1 MAPSAKRNV
10 NISLANENAEFVK
23 QIGLNLSKAV
33 DAMIAEMRKSQA
45 REAWLLEN
53 QEAIAQRCSQLEAE
67 GGTAAERLY
76 GVQCTEG
83 NGYGA
88 A

>member
-1 MAPSAKRNV
+1 MAPSAKKNV
-10 NISLANENAEFVK
+10 NIALACENAEFVK

-33 DAMIAEMRKSQA
+33 DTMIAEMRRNKA

-53 QEAIAQRCSQLEAE
+53 QQAIAQRHSLLESE

-76 GVQCTEG
+76 GVRCKEG
-83 NGYGA
+83 S
-88 A
+88 

>member
-1 MAPSAKRNV
+1 MALSSAKRNV
-10 NISLANENAEFVK
+10 NISLASENAEFVK

-33 DAMIAEMRKSQA
+33 DAMIAEMRRARA

-53 QEAIAQRCSQLEAE
+53 QEALKQRCSLLEAE

-76 GVQCTEG
+76 GVQSVAR
-83 NGYGA
+83 N
-88 A
+88 

>member
-1 MAPSAKRNV
+1 MAPAVKRNV
-10 NISLANENAEFVK
+10 NISLATENAEFVK

-33 DAMIAEMRKSQA
+33 DAMIAEMRRSQA

-53 QEAIAQRCSQLEAE
+53 REALVQRRKQLESE

-76 GVQCTEG
+76 GVEC
-83 NGYGA
+83 GA
-88 A
+88 VS

>member
-1 MAPSAKRNV
+1 MASSSIKRNV
-10 NISLANENAEFVK
+10 NISLACENAEFVK

-33 DAMIAEMRKSQA
+33 DAMIAEMRRSQA

-53 QEAIAQRCSQLEAE
+53 QEALEQRCSLLEAE

-76 GVQCTEG
+76 GVQFTEG
-83 NGYGA
+83 N
-88 A
+88 